1 VWNQSSRSKSNRVQT
16 WGKTAAFPPGFSR
29 DRHKSRE
36 SGLRYALI
44 GSGRVM
50 ALAVSAH
57 RSPRGEVEVAKCAGG
72 LSLSSMAL
80 MSNTVVV

>member
-1 VWNQSSRSKSNRVQT
+1 MWEEWESSRYQDSVESKFPLEIRQGPNVGENS
-16 WGKTAAFPPGFSR
+16 AFPPGFSR

-57 RSPRGEVEVAKCAGG
+57 RSPRGE
-72 LSLSSMAL
+72 M
-80 MSNTVVV
+80 